1 MTRRLILFGMASLL
15 LTAFAS
21 VSFAQNDAIRSS
33 IGDKYVI
40 SAKAGGV
47 NYVEGTV
54 TILRNDGTSGVLV
67 KGDRVE
73 VGDRVTTGANGRAE
87 ILLNPGSYLRMTG
100 NSGFHFKSTSLDDLR
115 VSIDGGSA
123 IMEVFASDDFVVEVE
138 TVSGDFSLVRSGVYR
153 VDIENEK
160 GSLSVIKGR
169 AEVANAENTVVKKGR
184 EAVISDD
191 EAVTVA
197 KLDSKDKDEL
207 DAWSKA
213 RSKELAKMTASLKPK
228 TFRDSLLTSFDMR
241 GWNMYD
247 SFGLWVYNP
256 YTGFY
261 CFLPF
266 GSGWASP
273 YGYWYRYDIWSYQL
287 PPRIYYPPY
296 RPTTPPTGTPNTP
309 GTPGTTGRTR
319 SEASSKPAR
328 TASPSSQ
335 RTASPSSPMTR
346 PQRSTPPFARM
357 PSTPSSRTTM
367 DSSPA
372 PAPMR
377 SAPVYVPPPA
387 PSSSRGD
394 TAKPSRP

>member
-1 MTRRLILFGMASLL
+1 MTRRLILFGIASLF

-21 VSFAQNDAIRSS
+21 VSFAQNDAIRSA

-54 TILRNDGTSGVLV
+54 TVLRNDGTSGVLV

-73 VGDRVTTGANGRAE
+73 VGDKVTTGAGGRAE

-184 EAVISDD
+184 EAIISED
-191 EAVTVA
+191 EDVTVA
-197 KLDSKDKDEL
+197 KFDSKDKDEL

-273 YGYWYRYDIWSYQL
+273 YGYWYRYDIWSYRL
-287 PPRIYYPPY
+287 PPRTYYPPY

-309 GTPGTTGRTR
+309 GTSGRTR
-319 SEASSKPAR
+319 AEAPSKPAR
-328 TASPSSQ
+328 PASPTSQ
-335 RTASPSSPMTR
+335 RTSSPMAR

-357 PSTPSSRTTM
+357 PSSSSSRSTM
-367 DSSPA
+367 DSS

-377 SAPVYVPPPA
+377 SAPVYIPAPA
-387 PSSSRGD
+387 PSTSRGD

>member
-1 MTRRLILFGMASLL
+1 MTRRLILFGIASLF

-54 TILRNDGTSGVLV
+54 TVLRNDGTSGVLV
-67 KGDRVE
+67 KGDRIE
-73 VGDRVTTGANGRAE
+73 VGDKVTTGANGRAE

-184 EAVISDD
+184 EAVISED
-191 EAVTVA
+191 EDVTVA
-197 KLDSKDKDEL
+197 KFDSKDKDEL
-207 DAWSKA
+207 DVWSKA

-273 YGYWYRYDIWSYQL
+273 YGYWYRYDIWSYRL
-287 PPRIYYPPY
+287 PPRTYYPPY
-296 RPTTPPTGTPNTP
+296 RPSTPPTGTPNTP
-309 GTPGTTGRTR
+309 GTSGRTR
-319 SEASSKPAR
+319 AEAPSKTAR
-328 TASPSSQ
+328 PTSPTSQ
-335 RTASPSSPMTR
+335 RTSSPMAR

-357 PSTPSSRTTM
+357 PSSSSSRSTM
-367 DSSPA
+367 DSS

-377 SAPVYVPPPA
+377 SAPVYIPAPA
-387 PSSSRGD
+387 PSTSRGD